1 MDNLAEFLATLDP
14 DNREFNAAVEFV
26 QSTDRPIY
34 LTGRAGT
41 GKTTFL
47 KYVTAISSKKT
58 VVVAPTGVAAI
69 NAGGVTIHSFFKLP
83 FEPLRPDDTRFS
95 TRKMSEDHVNI
106 FEMLK
111 YNREK
116 SQIIRELEL
125 LIIDEISM
133 VRCDVLDA
141 IEYILRVYRDKPYL
155 PFGGVQVLMLGDP
168 FQLPPVMKREEQ
180 AILGEYYKTLYFFS
194 SNVFKIIKPVQ
205 LELKKIYRQKNQQ
218 FVELLNKVR
227 FNQMTSDDIALLN
240 RRHVPNFKPK
250 VEENYIQLSTTNK
263 RVDEVNE
270 NKLKALKTDERKYEG
285 LVEGIFP
292 ASFMRTQEN
301 LALKIGA
308 QIMTVINDP
317 GTVPSDDGADQ
328 YTSKK
333 FFNGS
338 IGTILELH
346 EDHIV
351 ISTESHEYIAV
362 YRTTWTNISYR
373 WHPERKT
380 IVSEEIGAFTQI
392 PVRLA
397 WAITVHKSQ
406 GLTFDKVIA
415 DINGAFTNGQAYVAL
430 SRCTSLEG
438 LVFKHL
444 FNPRAIKTD
453 PIVVYFSQYYDQ
465 KSQNEQDLLNGKA
478 DYFYK
483 LARKA
488 FFNYGF
494 LECQECLSNAVS
506 YRNDV
511 QHPLFD
517 KCKRIYLEWI
527 NQRELL
533 LNDAQQENL
542 NTLKQYLKQELNIKI

>member
-1 MDNLAEFLATLDP
+1 MDNLADFLATLDP

-26 QSTDRPIY
+26 QATDRSIY

-41 GKTTFL
+41 GKSTFL
-47 KYVTAISSKKT
+47 KYIKAISSKKI

-83 FEPLRPDDTRFS
+83 FEPLRPDDIRFS

-116 SQIIRELEL
+116 FQIIQELEL

-168 FQLPPVMKREEQ
+168 FQLPPVTKYEEQ
-180 AILGEYYKTLYFFS
+180 AILGDYYKTLYFFS

-227 FNQMTSDDIALLN
+227 FNQMTSDDFALLN
-240 RRHVPNFKPK
+240 CRHVANFKPK
-250 VEENYIQLSTTNK
+250 EDENYIQLSTTNK
-263 RVDEVNE
+263 RVDEVND
-270 NKLKALKTDERKYEG
+270 NKLKALNTEARAYEG
-285 LVEGIFP
+285 LIEGVFP
-292 ASFMRTQEN
+292 SSFMRTQEN

-317 GTVPSDDGADQ
+317 GTASFDDGADQ

-346 EDHIV
+346 EDHII
-351 ISTESHEYIAV
+351 ISTEFHEYIAV

-373 WHPERKT
+373 WHSEQKT
-380 IVSEEIGAFTQI
+380 IVSEEIGTFTQI

-415 DINGAFTNGQAYVAL
+415 DINDAFTNGQAYVAL

-444 FNPRAIKTD
+444 FNPWAIKTD
-453 PIVVYFSQYYDQ
+453 PIVVHFSQYYDQ
-465 KSQNEQDLLNGKA
+465 NSQNEQDLLNGKA

-488 FFNYGF
+488 FFTFSF
-494 LECQECLSNAVS
+494 LQCQECLINAIS
-506 YRNDV
+506 YRNDI
-511 QHPLFD
+511 QDHLFD

-533 LNDAQQENL
+533 LNDAELKNL
-542 NTLKQYLKQELNIKI
+542 NKLKQYLKEELNIEI

>member
-83 FEPLRPDDTRFS
+83 FEPLRPDDSRFS
-95 TRKMSEDHVNI
+95 TRKMNEDHVNI

-180 AILGEYYKTLYFFS
+180 AILGEYYKTSYFFS
-194 SNVFKIIKPVQ
+194 SNVFKIIKPAQ

-227 FNQMTSDDIALLN
+227 FNQMTSDDVALLN
-240 RRHVPNFKPK
+240 CRHVPNFKPK

-292 ASFMRTQEN
+292 SSFMRTQEN

-317 GTVPSDDGADQ
+317 GMVPSDDGADQ

-380 IVSEEIGAFTQI
+380 IISEEIGAFTQI

-415 DINGAFTNGQAYVAL
+415 DINDAFTNGQAYVAL

-488 FFNYGF
+488 FFTYGF

-506 YRNDV
+506 YRNDA

-533 LNDAQQENL
+533 LNDAEQQNL

>member
-1 MDNLAEFLATLDP
+1 MDNLVEFLVTLDP
-14 DNREFNAAVEFV
+14 HNREFNSAVEFV
-26 QSTDRPIY
+26 QSTDRSIY

-47 KYVTAISSKKT
+47 KYVNAISSKKK
-58 VVVAPTGVAAI
+58 VILAPTGVAAI

-95 TRKMSEDHVNI
+95 TRKTSKNQINI

-116 SQIIRELEL
+116 SQIIREMEL

-141 IEYILRVYRDKPYL
+141 IEYILRVFRDKPYL

-168 FQLPPVMKREEQ
+168 FQLPPVIKHEER
-180 AILGEYYKTLYFFS
+180 AILKEYYKTLYFFS
-194 SNVFKIIKPVQ
+194 SNVFKIIKPAK
-205 LELKKIYRQKNQQ
+205 LELKKIYRQKDLQ

-227 FNQMTSDDIALLN
+227 FNQMTPDDIALLN
-240 RRHVPNFKPK
+240 RRYIPNFKPK
-250 VEENYIQLSTTNK
+250 LEENYIQLSTTNRK
-263 RVDEVNE
+263 VDQVNE
-270 NKLKALKTDERKYEG
+270 NRLNALKTDKKNYEG
-285 LVEGIFP
+285 LVEGVFP
-292 ASFMRTQEN
+292 SSFMRTQEN
-301 LALKIGA
+301 LVLKIGA

-317 GTVPSDDGADQ
+317 GRVPSDDGADQ

-333 FFNGS
+333 YFNGS

-351 ISTESHEYIAV
+351 ISTESYEFIAI

-397 WAITVHKSQ
+397 WAVTVHKSQ
-406 GLTFDKVIA
+406 GLTFERVIA
-415 DINGAFTNGQAYVAL
+415 DINDTFTNGQAYVAL
-430 SRCTSLEG
+430 SRCTSLKG
-438 LVFKHL
+438 LVFTSL
-444 FNPRAIKTD
+444 FNPNSIKTD
-453 PIVVYFSQYYDQ
+453 PIVSSFSQYYDQ
-465 KSQNEQDLLNGKA
+465 KNQNEQNLLNGKA

-488 FFNYGF
+488 FFNYHF
-494 LECQECLSNAVS
+494 LECREYIINAIG
-506 YRNDV
+506 YRDDV
-511 QHPLFD
+511 QNPLFD
-517 KCKRIYLEWI
+517 KCKRIYLEWV
-527 NQRELL
+527 NKRELL
-533 LNDAQQENL
+533 LNDLEQKNL
-542 NTLKQYLKQELNIKI
+542 NTLKKYFNQELNIKI

>member
-1 MDNLAEFLATLDP
+1 
-14 DNREFNAAVEFV
+14 
-26 QSTDRPIY
+26 
-34 LTGRAGT
+34 
-41 GKTTFL
+41 
-47 KYVTAISSKKT
+47 

-116 SQIIRELEL
+116 YQIIRELEL

-180 AILGEYYKTLYFFS
+180 AILGEYYKTSYFFS
-194 SNVFKIIKPVQ
+194 SNVFKIIKPAQ

-227 FNQMTSDDIALLN
+227 FNQMTSDDVALLN

-292 ASFMRTQEN
+292 SSFMRTQEN

-317 GTVPSDDGADQ
+317 GMVPSDDGADQ

-415 DINGAFTNGQAYVAL
+415 DINDAFTNGQAYVAL

-488 FFNYGF
+488 FFTYGF

-506 YRNDV
+506 YRNDA

-533 LNDAQQENL
+533 LNDAEQQNL

>member
-1 MDNLAEFLATLDP
+1 
-14 DNREFNAAVEFV
+14 
-26 QSTDRPIY
+26 
-34 LTGRAGT
+34 
-41 GKTTFL
+41 
-47 KYVTAISSKKT
+47 
-58 VVVAPTGVAAI
+58 
-69 NAGGVTIHSFFKLP
+69 
-83 FEPLRPDDTRFS
+83 
-95 TRKMSEDHVNI
+95 
-106 FEMLK
+106 
-111 YNREK
+111 
-116 SQIIRELEL
+116 
-125 LIIDEISM
+125 
-133 VRCDVLDA
+133 
-141 IEYILRVYRDKPYL
+141 
-155 PFGGVQVLMLGDP
+155 
-168 FQLPPVMKREEQ
+168 
-180 AILGEYYKTLYFFS
+180 
-194 SNVFKIIKPVQ
+194 
-205 LELKKIYRQKNQQ
+205 
-218 FVELLNKVR
+218 
-227 FNQMTSDDIALLN
+227 
-240 RRHVPNFKPK
+240 
-250 VEENYIQLSTTNK
+250 
-263 RVDEVNE
+263 
-270 NKLKALKTDERKYEG
+270 
-285 LVEGIFP
+285 
-292 ASFMRTQEN
+292 MRTQEN

-317 GTVPSDDGADQ
+317 GTVPSDDGVDQ

-415 DINGAFTNGQAYVAL
+415 DINDAFTNGQAYVAL

-438 LVFKHL
+438 LVFKYL

-453 PIVVYFSQYYDQ
+453 PIVVYFSQYYDK

-488 FFNYGF
+488 FFTYGF
-494 LECQECLSNAVS
+494 LECQECLRNAVG
-506 YRNDV
+506 YRNDA

-533 LNDAQQENL
+533 LNDAQQQNL

>member
-1 MDNLAEFLATLDP
+1 MDNLAEFQATLDP
-14 DNREFNAAVEFV
+14 QNREFNSAVEFV
-26 QSTDRPIY
+26 QSTDRSIY

-47 KYVTAISSKKT
+47 KYVNVISSKKK
-58 VVVAPTGVAAI
+58 VILAPTGVAAI

-83 FEPLRPDDTRFS
+83 FEPLRPDDARFS
-95 TRKMSEDHVNI
+95 TRKTSKNQINI

-116 SQIIRELEL
+116 SQIIREMEL

-141 IEYILRVYRDKPYL
+141 IEYILRVFRDKPYL

-168 FQLPPVMKREEQ
+168 FQLPPVVKSDEQ
-180 AILGEYYKTLYFFS
+180 AILREYYKTLYFFS
-194 SNVFKIIKPVQ
+194 SNVFKIIKPVK
-205 LELKKIYRQKNQQ
+205 LELKKIYRQKNLQ
-218 FVELLNKVR
+218 FIELLNRVR
-227 FNQMTSDDIALLN
+227 FNLMNPDDIALLN
-240 RRHVPNFKPK
+240 SRYIPNFKPK
-250 VEENYIQLSTTNK
+250 LDENYIQLSTTNL
-263 RVDEVNE
+263 RVDQVNE
-270 NKLKALKTDERKYEG
+270 NKLKALKTDEKNYEG
-285 LVEGIFP
+285 LVEGVFP
-292 ASFMRTQEN
+292 SSFMRTQEN
-301 LALKIGA
+301 LILKTGA

-317 GTVPSDDGADQ
+317 GRVPCDDGADQ
-328 YTSKK
+328 FTAKK
-333 FFNGS
+333 YFNGS

-351 ISTESHEYIAV
+351 ISTESHEFIAI

-373 WHPERKT
+373 WHPARKT
-380 IVSEEIGAFTQI
+380 IVSEEIGTFTQI

-397 WAITVHKSQ
+397 WAVTVHKSQ
-406 GLTFDKVIA
+406 GLTFEKVIA
-415 DINGAFTNGQAYVAL
+415 DINDTFTNGQAYVAL

-438 LVFKHL
+438 LVFKSL
-444 FNPRAIKTD
+444 FNPNAIKTD
-453 PIVVYFSQYYDQ
+453 PIVSSFCQYYDQ
-465 KSQNEQDLLNGKA
+465 KNQNEQDLFNGKA

-488 FFNYGF
+488 FLNYQF
-494 LECQECLSNAVS
+494 LECKECIINAIC

-511 QHPLFD
+511 QNALFE

-533 LNDAQQENL
+533 LNDLEQKNL
-542 NTLKQYLKQELNIKI
+542 NTLKQYFKQKLNIKI

>member
-83 FEPLRPDDTRFS
+83 FEPLRPDDSRFS
-95 TRKMSEDHVNI
+95 TRKMNEDHVNI

-116 SQIIRELEL
+116 YQIIRELEL

-168 FQLPPVMKREEQ
+168 FRLPPVMKREEQ
-180 AILGEYYKTLYFFS
+180 AILGEYYKTSYFFS
-194 SNVFKIIKPVQ
+194 SNVFKIIKPAQ

-227 FNQMTSDDIALLN
+227 FNQMTSDDVALLN

-292 ASFMRTQEN
+292 SSFMRTQEN

-317 GTVPSDDGADQ
+317 GMVPSDDGADQ

-415 DINGAFTNGQAYVAL
+415 DINDAFTNGQAYVAL

-488 FFNYGF
+488 FFTYGF

-506 YRNDV
+506 YRNDA

>member
-83 FEPLRPDDTRFS
+83 FEPLRPDDSRFS
-95 TRKMSEDHVNI
+95 TRKMNEDHVNI

-116 SQIIRELEL
+116 YQIIRELEL

-194 SNVFKIIKPVQ
+194 SNVFKIIKPAQ

-227 FNQMTSDDIALLN
+227 FNQMTSDDVALLN

-292 ASFMRTQEN
+292 SSFMRTQEN

-317 GTVPSDDGADQ
+317 GMVPSDDGADQ

-415 DINGAFTNGQAYVAL
+415 DINDAFTNGQAYVAL

-438 LVFKHL
+438 LVFKYL

-488 FFNYGF
+488 FFTYGF

-506 YRNDV
+506 YRNDA

-533 LNDAQQENL
+533 LNDAEQQNL
-542 NTLKQYLKQELNIKI
+542 NTLKQYLKQELNITI

>member
-83 FEPLRPDDTRFS
+83 FEPLRPDDSRFS
-95 TRKMSEDHVNI
+95 TRKMNEDHVNI

-116 SQIIRELEL
+116 YQIIRELEL

-180 AILGEYYKTLYFFS
+180 AILGEYYKTSYFFS
-194 SNVFKIIKPVQ
+194 SNVFKIIKPAQ

-227 FNQMTSDDIALLN
+227 FNQMTSDDVALLN

-292 ASFMRTQEN
+292 SSFMRTQEN

-317 GTVPSDDGADQ
+317 GMVPSDDGADQ

-415 DINGAFTNGQAYVAL
+415 DINDAFTNGQAYVAL

-438 LVFKHL
+438 LVFKYL

-453 PIVVYFSQYYDQ
+453 PIVVYFSQYYDK

-488 FFNYGF
+488 FFTYGF

-506 YRNDV
+506 YRNDA

-533 LNDAQQENL
+533 LNDAEQQNL

>member
-1 MDNLAEFLATLDP
+1 MDNLVEFLATLDP
-14 DNREFNAAVEFV
+14 HNREFNSAVEFV
-26 QSTDRPIY
+26 QSTDRSIY

-47 KYVTAISSKKT
+47 KYVTAISSKKK

-69 NAGGVTIHSFFKLP
+69 NSGGVTIHSFFKLP

-95 TRKMSEDHVNI
+95 TRKMSEDQINI

-116 SQIIRELEL
+116 SQIIREMEL

-168 FQLPPVMKREEQ
+168 FQLPPVVKLEEQ
-180 AILGEYYKTLYFFS
+180 AILKEYYKTLYFFS
-194 SNVFKIIKPVQ
+194 SNVFKMIKPVK
-205 LELKKIYRQKNQQ
+205 LELKKIYRQKNLQ

-227 FNQMTSDDIALLN
+227 FNQITTDDMALLN
-240 RRHVPNFKPK
+240 RRYIPNFKPK
-250 VEENYIQLSTTNK
+250 LEDNYIQLSTTNQ
-263 RVDEVNE
+263 RVDKVNE
-270 NKLKALKTDERKYEG
+270 NKLKALKTDKRNYVG
-285 LVEGIFP
+285 LVEGVFP
-292 ASFMRTQEN
+292 SSFMRTQEN

-308 QIMTVINDP
+308 QIMTIINDS
-317 GTVPSDDGADQ
+317 GVIPSDDGVNQ

-333 FFNGS
+333 YFNGS

-351 ISTESHEYIAV
+351 ISTKSHEYITI

-373 WHPERKT
+373 WHPELKT

-406 GLTFDKVIA
+406 GITFEKVIA
-415 DINGAFTNGQAYVAL
+415 DINDTFTNGQAYVAL
-430 SRCTSLEG
+430 SRCTSLKG
-438 LVFKHL
+438 LVFKSL
-444 FNPRAIKTD
+444 FNPNAIKTD
-453 PIVVYFSQYYDQ
+453 PIVIYFSQYYDQ

-488 FFNYGF
+488 FFNYRF
-494 LECQECLSNAVS
+494 LECRECITNGIG
-506 YRNDV
+506 YRNDT
-511 QHPLFD
+511 QQPLFD
-517 KCKRIYLEWI
+517 KCKRIYLEWV
-527 NQRELL
+527 NKRELL
-533 LNDAQQENL
+533 LNDLEQKNL
-542 NTLKQYLKQELNIKI
+542 NTLKKYFNQELNIKI